1 MARDW
6 TAAAA
11 AHAPDIPADQ
21 LARITPSLDAL
32 EAAFRPLVERL
43 THETEPA
50 PVMLVARE
58 KDA

>member
-21 LARITPSLDAL
+21 IARITPSLDAL
-32 EAAFRPLVERL
+32 EAAFRPLVARIPL
-43 THETEPA
+43 DAEPA

>member
-11 AHAPDIPADQ
+11 AIAPDIPADQ
-21 LARITPSLDAL
+21 IARITPSLDAL
-32 EAAFRPLVERL
+32 EAVFRPLVAAIPY
-43 THETEPA
+43 ETEAA